1 MSAGVVQLQAKGAQ
15 DAWFTATDSDGLSF
29 FNQVWKKHTNF
40 SQSVEK
46 HFIEGTPRNGGLSTI
61 KLSKN
66 GDLVGHTYFSINNG
80 SQAQDHA
87 NWEQLIESVE
97 LLIGGVVI
105 DTQDSVFSEN
115 IAIDMFA
122 NNVSKSSNGPHP
134 GSSATSYFYPL
145 RFWFC
150 EAPSLAIP
158 LVSLQYQDVELR
170 IRWGVAA
177 ESYQWEAY
185 SNYYYLDDDERAAI
199 ASKAKYQMIY
209 QVQKVIASN
218 ELEMDLTS
226 FSHPIKFIASGNNDT
241 ASALKKDTN
250 RIRLSVNGMDLSDFR
265 FARPHFMDVSHYYHT
280 NFVTSPDIFMHSFAI
295 TTSLLQPTGTLNA
308 SRVASFKIISESL
321 PIADDIYAVSLNIL
335 KYENGMCG
343 VLYAN

>member
-1 MSAGVVQLQAKGAQ
+1 M
-15 DAWFTATDSDGLSF
+15 
-29 FNQVWKKHTNF
+29 
-40 SQSVEK
+40 
-46 HFIEGTPRNGGLSTI
+46 
-61 KLSKN
+61 
-66 GDLVGHTYFSINNG
+66 
-80 SQAQDHA
+80 
-87 NWEQLIESVE
+87 
-97 LLIGGVVI
+97 
-105 DTQDSVFSEN
+105 
-115 IAIDMFA
+115 
-122 NNVSKSSNGPHP
+122 
-134 GSSATSYFYPL
+134 
-145 RFWFC
+145 
-150 EAPSLAIP
+150 
-158 LVSLQYQDVELR
+158 
-170 IRWGVAA
+170 
-177 ESYQWEAY
+177 
-185 SNYYYLDDDERAAI
+185 AI

-226 FSHPIKFIASGNNDT
+226 FSHPIKFIASGNNDVT
-241 ASALKKDTN
+241 SVLKKDNN